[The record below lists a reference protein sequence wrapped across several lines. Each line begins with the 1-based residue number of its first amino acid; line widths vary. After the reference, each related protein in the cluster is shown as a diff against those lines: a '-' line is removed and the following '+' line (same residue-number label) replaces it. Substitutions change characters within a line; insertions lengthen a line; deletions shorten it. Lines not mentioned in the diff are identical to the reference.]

1 MQKGKRSVSKA
12 VFIPNQNCTHASG
25 ACFTEG
31 HCLGDCKPASLKRKV
46 GLTDW
51 EQGVLMAASVLISLH
66 DLCVPAADIVS
77 QLGLATADC
86 SSLDEF
92 DRENLKKI
100 QGDLGGAI
108 KLRGL

>member
-1 MQKGKRSVSKA
+1 MSKTA
-12 VFIPNQNCTHASG
+12 FVPHQTCTQASG

-31 HCLGDCKPASLKRKV
+31 QCLDDCKPARLAKQV

-66 DLCVPAADIVS
+66 DLCVPAADVVS
-77 QLGLATADC
+77 QLGLANADC

-92 DRENLKKI
+92 DKQNLRKI
-100 QGDLGGAI
+100 QGDLSGAI